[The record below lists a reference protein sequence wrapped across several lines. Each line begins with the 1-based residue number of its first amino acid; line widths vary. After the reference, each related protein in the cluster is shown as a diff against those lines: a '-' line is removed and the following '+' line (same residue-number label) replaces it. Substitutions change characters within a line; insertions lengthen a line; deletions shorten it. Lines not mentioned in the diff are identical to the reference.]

1 MQYQNIVVMSCVFDE
16 SICTAA
22 GMIIHEVV
30 LFLLYRSTST
40 EIVSDIYVYIDMIV
54 NNASV
59 RSNFDCDREGR
70 RQICVER
77 ITSGIILKF
86 PS

>member
-1 MQYQNIVVMSCVFDE
+1 M
-16 SICTAA
+16 
-22 GMIIHEVV
+22 V
-30 LFLLYRSTST
+30 LYLLYRSTST
-40 EIVSDIYVYIDMIV
+40 EIVYDIYVYIDIIV

-59 RSNFDCDREGR
+59 RSNFGCDREGR

-77 ITSGIILKF
+77 ISSRIILKF

>member
-1 MQYQNIVVMSCVFDE
+1 MLYKYDYNIVT
-16 SICTAA
+16 SILIDLTNK
-22 GMIIHEVV
+22 
-30 LFLLYRSTST
+30 TNK
-40 EIVSDIYVYIDMIV
+40 IVCDIYVSIDKIV
-54 NNASV
+54 NVASV

-77 ITSGIILKF
+77 ITSGINLNF